1 MKLKNKTL
9 SGFKVYYR
17 NEKELN
23 IIFLEIFI
31 LNDYKF
37 TTREKRPF
45 IIDCGS
51 HIGLSIL
58 YFKQIYP
65 EAEILGFEPNPEN
78 FEILKKNIRINK
90 LKNVRL
96 VNAALSN
103 KDGVAVLHT
112 DINKNDS
119 LTWGD
124 TTSALMAG
132 GNTESI
138 PVDTFRLSKFI
149 NKEVDFLK
157 IDIEGMESVV
167 LKELEPK
174 LSLVREIV
182 MEHHVPR
189 KSEELNSLKDIINI
203 LRKNGFIVR
212 SSWKDL
218 IVALVDLFLRITGQ
232 TSISIVR
239 AVKLNRIAAKHQIC

>member
-1 MKLKNKTL
+1 VKLRSKTL
-9 SGFKVYYR
+9 NGFRVCYR
-17 NEKELN
+17 NEKEFN
-23 IIFLEIFI
+23 IIFLEIFV

-37 TTREKRPF
+37 TTRNKRPF

-78 FEILKKNIRINK
+78 FEILKRNIEINK
-90 LKNVRL
+90 LKNVTL

-103 KDGVAVLHT
+103 KDGVAVLHSG
-112 DINKNDS
+112 INKNDS

-124 TTSALMAG
+124 TISTSMTGANNERFSV
-132 GNTESI
+132 NTL
-138 PVDTFRLSKFI
+138 RLSKFI
-149 NKEVDFLK
+149 NKQVDLLK

-167 LKELEPK
+167 LKEIESK
-174 LSLVREIV
+174 LPLVRQII

-189 KSEELNSLKDIINI
+189 KSDELNNLKGITNT
-203 LRKNGFIVR
+203 LRRNGFTVR

-218 IVALVDLFLRITGQ
+218 VVALVDLFLRITGQ

-239 AVKLNRIAAKHQIC
+239 ALR